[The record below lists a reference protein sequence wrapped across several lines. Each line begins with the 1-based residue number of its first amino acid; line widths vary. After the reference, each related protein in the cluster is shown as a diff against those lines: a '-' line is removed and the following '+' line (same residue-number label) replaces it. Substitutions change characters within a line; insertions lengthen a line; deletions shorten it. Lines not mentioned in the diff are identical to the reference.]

1 MAEINWSLITAE
13 SLADTSIIKLRE
25 LGKKIGVKSPT
36 TYSKSDLIA
45 KIIEKKERVMVEL
58 AEEAKTSQP
67 EDLPQQPE
75 TQPQPEVKPRE
86 QPETQKPQTEGD
98 NKTSRHYEKGTPTRL
113 NGGNKNGNFNRNGQG
128 KEGYTRSKTFYDST
142 STGAYSAGGD
152 KVNNAPLKPMN
163 PQKKEDENAEQKNS
177 VTNNNGKQNQ
187 RRFNQE
193 EEISLEQCELRSGIL
208 EILPD
213 GYGFLRASNF
223 RNSPKDSYIANIK
236 IRRMGLKAGDY
247 ITAYCKPSSA
257 EGKPPAVVSVQSVN
271 GKPLEYLEHRKD
283 FDKLVP
289 IFPQERLRL
298 ELQGQRNELAVRAID
313 LIAPI
318 GKGQRAMVVSPPKAG
333 KTTLLKM
340 IANSISINH
349 PECKLMVLLID
360 ERPEEVTDMQRST
373 KGEVIYSTFDE
384 ESDNH
389 IKVAELVLARAK
401 RMVEDGEDV
410 VILLDSLT
418 RMARASNVIVPSSG
432 KTLSGGVDP
441 VALYMPKRFFG
452 AARNIENG
460 GSLTIIATA
469 LVDTGSRMDDIVYE
483 EFKGTGNMEIH
494 LDRRLSE
501 KRIFPAIDLLR
512 SGTRREELLLT
523 QKELEGVFTM
533 RRLLSSGDNQEAAES
548 IISLMQK
555 TVSNEELIVQLNLQL
570 AKLLKGGFR
579 I

>member
-1 MAEINWSLITAE
+1 MAEINWSLITE
-13 SLADTSIIKLRE
+13 DYLETTNIIKLRE
-25 LGKKIGVKSPT
+25 IGKQVGVKSPT
-36 TYSKSDLIA
+36 TFPKAELISKIL
-45 KIIEKKERVMVEL
+45 EKKQKAFSQAYPAARPTQEGPVPSQESNQDSSD
-58 AEEAKTSQP
+58 EAKPKNEKQHHNEGSQP
-67 EDLPQQPE
+67 Q
-75 TQPQPEVKPRE
+75 V
-86 QPETQKPQTEGD
+86 
-98 NKTSRHYEKGTPTRL
+98 RHYEKGAPTRL
-113 NGGNKNGNFNRNGQG
+113 
-128 KEGYTRSKTFYDST
+128 YV
-142 STGAYSAGGD
+142 D
-152 KVNNAPLKPMN
+152 K
-163 PQKKEDENAEQKNS
+163 
-177 VTNNNGKQNQ
+177 NNGKGFGKIPQGKPFYTRERNLAAPSGTCGYNMPVETRGSSNAEKNNSVEKKERSEETADNKTNLNNKTNGQ
-187 RRFNQE
+187 RRYLPE
-193 EEISLEQCELRSGIL
+193 EELSLDQCELRSGIL

-213 GYGFLRASNF
+213 GYGFLRAANF
-223 RNSPKDSYIANIK
+223 RNSPKDSYVAPVK
-236 IRRMGLKAGDY
+236 IRRIGLKAGDY
-247 ITAYCKPSSA
+247 VTAYCKPSSA

-289 IFPQERLRL
+289 VFPQERLRL
-298 ELQGQRNELAVRAID
+298 ELSGQRNELAVRAID

-340 IANSISINH
+340 IANSISVNH

-410 VILLDSLT
+410 VIVLDSLT

-469 LVDTGSRMDDIVYE
+469 LIDTGSRMDDIVYE

-512 SGTRREELLLT
+512 SGTRREELLLS
-523 QKELEGVFTM
+523 QKELEGAYAM
-533 RRLLSSGDNQEAAES
+533 RRLLSGGDNQEAAES
-548 IISLMQK
+548 IITLMQK
-555 TVSNEELIVQLNLQL
+555 TVNNEELIVQLNLQL